1 MYQQQKIKIDINFF
15 DILQF
20 LNKRIVIYLNEL
32 GYSKNVINANLLAD
46 SFNPYTIFLKT
57 LKLSKFLRSSIGKS
71 FLQAFKRLD
80 SIVGKFDEKMELDK
94 SLFIQDEEINLN
106 KVINHCSDLISL
118 KKNVLKIEDL
128 KVLND
133 ITKPINDFLDNVTV
147 NVEDKKLQYNRKV
160 LLLKCKNVLNSFY
173 NFSSLEN
180 L

>member
-1 MYQQQKIKIDINFF
+1 M
-15 DILQF
+15 
-20 LNKRIVIYLNEL
+20 
-32 GYSKNVINANLLAD
+32 
-46 SFNPYTIFLKT
+46 
-57 LKLSKFLRSSIGKS
+57 
-71 FLQAFKRLD
+71 QAFKRLD